1 MKKIVLGALALSMA
15 LGGLGLGT
23 VNTQAGTTALTA
35 YSDSGTKYYNI
46 PLNTGEFSKF
56 ATYFVNQWGTCPT
69 HRRDDA
75 INLNFRT
82 ENLRGNVVYG
92 TTTLS
97 LFRRSTGSRSITPD
111 GYYISALTIGD
122 VNWCTNVQ
130 ARHTLT
136 W

>member
-1 MKKIVLGALALSMA
+1 M
-15 LGGLGLGT
+15 GT
-23 VNTQAGTTALTA
+23 LNIQAGTTALTA
-35 YSDSGTKYYNI
+35 YSDNGTMYQNI
-46 PLNTGEFSKF
+46 SLNSGEFSKF
-56 ATYFVNQWGTCPT
+56 ATYFANQWGTCVT

-82 ENLRGNVVYG
+82 ENLRGNAVYG

-97 LFRRSTGSRSITPD
+97 LFQRSTGSRSITPN
-111 GYYISALTIGD
+111 GYYISALTIGN